1 MNKITFIH
9 IGKCGGE
16 TVSHYLKSKINS
28 IHCRPVIF
36 DSNQK
41 YLLLLRNPIERFIS
55 SFYWRRFLLFSGH
68 KSGFKKELEFHKEYP
83 NLNTLCKNLFD
94 EHGHLNL
101 LTDSKIHQNYPCGHP
116 SHIGMG
122 IDYYIGGIVKQ
133 LNPENVIGTICT
145 ETLSQDMQRLFGIE
159 VAKHFKNNSANK
171 IETTPQ
177 SRSILKKY
185 LIKDYQCIKQ
195 LYLSN
200 VLSEDQYNI
209 LKV

>member
-1 MNKITFIH
+1 MITFIH

-16 TVSHYLKSKINS
+16 TVEYYLKGKINS
-28 IHCRPVIF
+28 IHCRSVNF

-55 SFYWRRFLLFSGH
+55 AFYWRRFLLLSG
-68 KSGFKKELEFHKEYP
+68 KQFENKELEFYKEYQD
-83 NLNTLCKNLFD
+83 LNVLCKNLFD
-94 EHGHLNL
+94 ENSKLNTL
-101 LTDSKIHQNYPCGHP
+101 IDSKIHQHYTCGHP

-122 IDYYIGGIVKQ
+122 IDYYIGGIVKK

-159 VAKHFKNNSANK
+159 VTKHFKKNSSNK
-171 IETTPQ
+171 IKTTQQ
-177 SRSILKKY
+177 SRSILKRY
-185 LIKDYQCIKQ
+185 LIKDYQCIEQ

-200 VLSEDQYNI
+200 VLPEDQYSI

>member
-1 MNKITFIH
+1 MITFIH

-16 TVSHYLKSKINS
+16 TVEYYLKSKIKS
-28 IHCRPVIF
+28 IHCHPVDF
-36 DSNQK
+36 DSSQK

-55 SFYWRRFLLFSGH
+55 AFYWRRFLLLSGQQ
-68 KSGFKKELEFHKEYP
+68 SENKELEFYKDYP

-101 LTDSKIHQNYPCGHP
+101 PTDSKIHQHYTCGHP

-122 IDYYIGGIVKQ
+122 MDYYIGGIVKQ
-133 LNPENVIGTICT
+133 LNSENVIGTICT
-145 ETLSQDMQRLFGIE
+145 ETLSQDMRRLFGIE
-159 VAKHFKNNSANK
+159 VTKHFKKNSANK
-171 IETTPQ
+171 IETTQQ
-177 SRSILKKY
+177 SRSILKRY
-185 LIKDYQCIKQ
+185 LTKDYQCIEQ